1 MHLVVTDAKLPL
13 AQVCFSY
20 PIWGLTVMTVTN
32 KQYKI
37 GSVTS
42 SHYSIHFKRS
52 VWVPIPIQVL
62 ERCILTIKMC
72 QKSPK
77 MSSIRFEVGSWK
89 KSRYLINLRGEKENM
104 CREAEKCRVRSRS
117 SSRPTGLFSAN
128 QSTGCLWMID
138 SKGDRLAQRG
148 GRVKLPQTTP
158 GQTSSYSRTHRHT
171 FPGDRL
177 KIHGLLRLRG
187 PLTLCSGSHPSPSIH
202 YPFCSPSISLPGTQ
216 RHSHSA

>member
-1 MHLVVTDAKLPL
+1 
-13 AQVCFSY
+13 
-20 PIWGLTVMTVTN
+20 MTVTN

-42 SHYSIHFKRS
+42 SQYSIYFKRS

-62 ERCILTIKMC
+62 EWGIPTIKMF

-77 MSSIRFEVGSWK
+77 MSSSHFAVGSRK
-89 KSRYLINLRGEKENM
+89 KSQYLINLRGKKENM

-158 GQTSSYSRTHRHT
+158 GQTSSYSHT
-171 FPGDRL
+171 QAHFSSR
-177 KIHGLLRLRG
+177 
-187 PLTLCSGSHPSPSIH
+187 
-202 YPFCSPSISLPGTQ
+202 
-216 RHSHSA
+216 